1 MNDIDDSPYS
11 THEQVVFLLPW
22 YANNTLQ
29 AQELHAVTQHLK
41 VCLLCKRELSNLRLL
56 ANAVQQLPNVEVAA
70 PALGF
75 AELKRRLQTPNAQQA
90 PDVTEPLPLLQAKKH
105 RVFGKW
111 SAPQVLALAASVA
124 LALVLP
130 RILPWESSWE
140 STYRTLSDA
149 EVKPSAAHSL
159 RIIFKADTS
168 AEMLKSL
175 LANTQ
180 ASKVLGPDTQAMYT
194 LEFNDD
200 IAQSVILEKL
210 AALRQNEQV
219 VFAEPNYGL
228 VSQSTM
234 LAQ

>member
-22 YANNTLQ
+22 YVNNTLQ

-41 VCLLCKRELSNLRLL
+41 VCLLCKRELSNLRQL
-56 ANAVQQLPNVEVAA
+56 ANAVQHSPSAEVAA
-70 PALGF
+70 PTLAF
-75 AELKRRLQTPNAQQA
+75 AQLKQRLETPPAQPSPEIA
-90 PDVTEPLPLLQAKKH
+90 EVSTLPRAAKH
-105 RVFGKW
+105 RLLGKW
-111 SAPQVLALAASVA
+111 TAPQVLALAASVA

-130 RILPWESSWE
+130 RILPWDSSWG
-140 STYRTLSDA
+140 TAYRTLSDA

-159 RIIFKADTS
+159 RVIFKADT
-168 AEMLKSL
+168 APEVLKSL

-200 IAQSVILEKL
+200 VAQPIILEKL
-210 AALRQNEQV
+210 AQLRQNAQV

-228 VSQSTM
+228 VSQSTV